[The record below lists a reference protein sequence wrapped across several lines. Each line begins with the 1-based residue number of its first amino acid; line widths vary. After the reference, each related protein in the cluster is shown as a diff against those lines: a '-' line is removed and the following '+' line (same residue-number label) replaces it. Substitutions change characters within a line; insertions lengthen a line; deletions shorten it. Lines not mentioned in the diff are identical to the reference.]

1 MLIFDKVIQTS
12 GYVMS
17 TRTLRNELPEKRLVV
32 LFIIIFF
39 AWFCWKPY
47 FLSFFDDHIIRYL
60 YIRTGLLTHAL
71 FAIIGLCILYAI
83 ITGIRRRYTTSYS
96 HILLLLSAVVIY
108 FDSRYGN
115 GYMAAPNWFGFVGY
129 SDILA
134 GLAALFSLSCLVCRF
149 YTPEKKSDSDE
160 SEKKSDSDETEKKSD
175 SDKTRSSIIPDL
187 PITSHKDD
195 RLDYRRDVLNLCK
208 TIENLPADI
217 SHSIG
222 IISPWGSGKTSYM
235 NMVKERMKD
244 DRFILVD
251 FNPRHSKKTEL
262 IQEDFFQE
270 LCSQLKVYN
279 GEFSTL
285 FEDYLDALNII
296 DKKGFASWLRVY
308 DKLTARADRKERLQA
323 GISRLNRRIVVFIE
337 DFDRLLDV
345 EIVEVFKLLDE
356 NASFGNIIFI
366 SAYDKEHLRRLL
378 GQKYDNEEGKF
389 SDKFFTLEVY
399 LPRRPYEK
407 ILDYVALKLEELL
420 SWDEPTSELR
430 KAWLRRNRDVI
441 KKYIS
446 TLRDAKRFLN
456 LFLRDYA
463 IIKDEVVFGEYFLVS
478 LIKYKYPQELNAL
491 YEQKYLTRRDMASQ
505 VFQIIKDCDARSS
518 DIIEMLF
525 PDSSSSD
532 TENYKS
538 IRYESSFHKYF
549 ENYVHGILSVEQ
561 MNKLLDPATDSGTVE
576 RILAGW
582 NAEEHLQDLLDYLN
596 FKELFSYGSKERF
609 ERYVDILFRISPYVN
624 PYIHIAR
631 LITRIHTD
639 QLLQTY
645 GYDNLVVYKQF
656 IDSKF
661 RDGEYSYLTRQLILD
676 SCSTDSTI
684 EFIFS
689 KDEILEWSKSYLD
702 RYIETD
708 ASELNVYKNL
718 LYSCIADVDK
728 VSQKISL
735 DAGACEQVRQLI
747 DRHPCSYLDRFV
759 FLGGR
764 FSSPDSNSIACEPF
778 WEQIFGSADA
788 FETFINDPARDTCD
802 KIDLVRN
809 FWRLYKRNDY
819 KQLRYEGMGNVQEK
833 IDNALREEIGKLD
846 RLEAIERKYEAAK
859 AAFAADS
866 GTKATYH
873 DTLKQLCSEIEQLQ
887 LPTQYKADVQIRI
900 ALSLK
905 DSIKPETR

>member
-17 TRTLRNELPEKRLVV
+17 TRTLRNELPEKRLFV

-96 HILLLLSAVVIY
+96 HILLILSAVVIY

-115 GYMAAPNWFGFVGY
+115 GYMAAPNWFGLVGY

-134 GLAALFSLSCLVCRF
+134 GLAALFSLSCLVYRF
-149 YTPEKKSDSDE
+149 DTPEKKSD
-160 SEKKSDSDETEKKSD
+160 
-175 SDKTRSSIIPDL
+175 RSSIILDV
-187 PITSHKDD
+187 PITSHEDD
-195 RLDYRRDVLNLCK
+195 LLDYRCDVLNLCK
-208 TIENLPADI
+208 TIENLPADS

-222 IISPWGSGKTSYM
+222 IISSWGSGKTSYM
-235 NMVKERMKD
+235 NMVKEQMKD
-244 DRFILVD
+244 GRFILVD
-251 FNPRHSKKTEL
+251 FNPRHSKKPEL
-262 IQEDFFQE
+262 IQEDFFRE

-308 DKLTARADRKERLQA
+308 DKLTTRADRKERLQA
-323 GISRLNRRIVVFIE
+323 GISRLDRRIVVFIE

-345 EIVEVFKLLDE
+345 EIVEVFKLIDE

-378 GQKYDNEEGKF
+378 GQKYDNQEGKF

-399 LPRRPYEK
+399 LPRRSYGK
-407 ILDYVALKLEELL
+407 ILDYVAQKLEELL
-420 SWDEPTSELR
+420 FWDEPTYKSH
-430 KAWLRRNRDVI
+430 KAWLRNNRDVI
-441 KKYIS
+441 KKYIP

-478 LIKYKYPQELNAL
+478 LIKYKYPQELHAL
-491 YEQKYLTRRDMASQ
+491 YEKRYLIRRDMASQ
-505 VFQIIKDCDARSS
+505 VFQIAANCDAESS
-518 DIIEMLF
+518 DIIKMLF
-525 PDSSSSD
+525 PASTSFD

-538 IRYESSFHKYF
+538 IRYEFSFHKYF

-561 MNKLLDPATDSGTVE
+561 MEEVLDPAKDSGE
-576 RILAGW
+576 IGQILAGW
-582 NAEEHLQDLLDYLN
+582 NEQERLQDLLNYLD
-596 FKELFSYGSKERF
+596 FQELFSHGSKERF
-609 ERYVDILFRISPYVN
+609 ERYVDILFQISPYVN
-624 PYIHIAR
+624 PYIHIVR
-631 LITRIHTD
+631 LIMRIHTD

-645 GYDNLVVYKQF
+645 GYDNENVYKRF

-661 RDGEYSYLTRQLILD
+661 RGGEYSYLTRQLIRN
-676 SCSTDSTI
+676 SFGTDSTT

-702 RYIETD
+702 RYIATD

-728 VSQKISL
+728 VSQKIRL

-747 DRHPCSYLDRFV
+747 ERDPCSYLDGFV
-759 FLGGR
+759 FLGAV
-764 FSSPDSNSIACEPF
+764 STSPDFNSIACEPF
-778 WEQIFGSADA
+778 WEQIFGSADD
-788 FETFINDPARDTCD
+788 FETFINDPAHDTCD

-809 FWRLYKRNDY
+809 FWRLYKRNGFE
-819 KQLRYEGMGNVQEK
+819 QLRYEGMGNVQDK
-833 IDNALREEIGKLD
+833 IDTALQEEIGKLD
-846 RLEAIERKYEAAK
+846 RLEAIGQEYETAK
-859 AAFAADS
+859 AAYAADP
-866 GTKATYH
+866 GAKATYH
-873 DTLKQLCSEIEQLQ
+873 DTLQKLCSKIEQLH
-887 LPTQYKADVQIRI
+887 LPVKYKADVQTQITQSLND
-900 ALSLK
+900 LS
-905 DSIKPETR
+905 KPETR